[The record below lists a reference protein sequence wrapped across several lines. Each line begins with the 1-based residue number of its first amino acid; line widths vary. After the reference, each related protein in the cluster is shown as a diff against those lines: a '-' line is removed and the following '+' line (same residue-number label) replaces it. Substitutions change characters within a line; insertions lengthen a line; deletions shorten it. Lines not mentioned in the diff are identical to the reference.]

1 MAVDFSKYWRDIIV
15 PIVMHHPPPTIPQAV
30 VLQSQHVLLVK
41 RDNPALWELPGGG
54 MTPDETP
61 EDTVVREVYE
71 ETGTTVVI
79 REFLG
84 WYERTGFRPHRSPVY
99 VCTPTGG
106 SLRPQHDETITVR
119 YFPLLALP
127 RGLFPWYRPMLQG
140 DLDSTA
146 PRPLRRTQHVGW
158 RTLVHCLWLDLGSR
172 CGLFD

>member
-1 MAVDFSKYWRDIIV
+1 MAVDFSKYWQDIIL
-15 PIVMHHPPPTIPQAV
+15 PIVMHQPPPTIPQAV

-54 MTPDETP
+54 MTPDERP

-84 WYERTGFRPHRSPVY
+84 WYERTGFRPHCSPVY

-119 YFPLLALP
+119 YFPLLARPVPFPGIAPCYGATLTAL
-127 RGLFPWYRPMLQG
+127 RGLSVLNTWAGGLWSIVYG
-140 DLDSTA
+140 STWQ
-146 PRPLRRTQHVGW
+146 PL
-158 RTLVHCLWLDLGSR
+158 
-172 CGLFD
+172 GLFD

>member
-1 MAVDFSKYWRDIIV
+1 M
-15 PIVMHHPPPTIPQAV
+15 
-30 VLQSQHVLLVK
+30 
-41 RDNPALWELPGGG
+41 
-54 MTPDETP
+54 
-61 EDTVVREVYE
+61 REVYE

-79 REFLG
+79 QEFLG

-106 SLRPQHDETITVR
+106 SLRAQLDETITVR

-146 PRPLRRTQHVGW
+146 PRPLRRINTWDGGPWSIVYGS
-158 RTLVHCLWLDLGSR
+158 TLVAAVVFSTNTASMRGSR
-172 CGLFD
+172 NRLSPSQEFSPSGQCS